1 MRIGEALRE
10 LHSSESSL
18 AVELLRV
25 VDRYPKEHE
34 VRHVAGDLAVWSQN
48 HVREIA
54 VVAPRYGVDPTDLE
68 YPEPSEEGLR
78 ELPGEGSDTDLS
90 LLADLRRLYRM
101 SAGVALDWD
110 LLGQG
115 AQVIGD
121 PDLLAVTERSR
132 PRATRQM
139 RWARGMLKTL
149 SPQILAS

>member
-1 MRIGEALRE
+1 MRLGEALRE
-10 LHSSESSL
+10 LYVSESSL
-18 AVELLRV
+18 EVELLRV
-25 VDRYPKEHE
+25 ADRYPKEHE
-34 VRHVAGDLAVWSQN
+34 VRHVAGDLAVWSRD

-54 VVAPRYGVDPTDLE
+54 VVAPRYGVDPADLE
-68 YPEPSEEGLR
+68 SHEPPEEGLR

-115 AQVIGD
+115 AQVVAD
-121 PDLLAVTERSR
+121 PDLLAVTERCR
-132 PRATRQM
+132 PRAMRQM